1 MVRSEPQI
9 KVGICTGQEVRFRL
23 NGLFRLEDSLF
34 SGTFRARAEAA
45 GVRVFDEKGRE
56 ILHRAEVLFRPEG
69 KATFTIYDVTIG
81 VNFHWERK
89 QEEIFYGD
97 LRFIASDAGGITAV
111 NEIPLEDYLV
121 SVISSE
127 MSDTAPLEF
136 LKAHA
141 VISRSWLMAMLEQK
155 GNQALPVKPSRIE
168 DGEIIRWYDRKE
180 HELFDVCADD
190 HCQRYQGIGLSQ
202 GERAGEAVRAT
213 RGLFLIRDN
222 EICDARYHKACGG
235 MTEDFATAW
244 EDKEV
249 PCLSSVADSAIK
261 HPPVRTEREAR
272 NWILSHPDAYCNV
285 ADIQVLQHVLPVF
298 DRETENFFRWQVEY
312 SRTELEEIIGE
323 KTEIDVGILHD
334 LVPLM
339 RGASGRI
346 FRLQIIGSKG
356 SVIVGKELEIRRLL
370 SRSHLLSS
378 AFIVSI
384 ERDPFNVPA
393 RFILQGAGWG
403 HGVGLCQ
410 IGAAVMADRGFK
422 AMEILLHYFS
432 GAHLKQLY

>member
-1 MVRSEPQI
+1 
-9 KVGICTGQEVRFRL
+9 
-23 NGLFRLEDSLF
+23 
-34 SGTFRARAEAA
+34 
-45 GVRVFDEKGRE
+45 
-56 ILHRAEVLFRPEG
+56 
-69 KATFTIYDVTIG
+69 
-81 VNFHWERK
+81 
-89 QEEIFYGD
+89 
-97 LRFIASDAGGITAV
+97 
-111 NEIPLEDYLV
+111 
-121 SVISSE
+121 
-127 MSDTAPLEF
+127 
-136 LKAHA
+136 
-141 VISRSWLMAMLEQK
+141 
-155 GNQALPVKPSRIE
+155 
-168 DGEIIRWYDRKE
+168 
-180 HELFDVCADD
+180 
-190 HCQRYQGIGLSQ
+190 CQRYQGVGLSQ
-202 GERAGEAVRAT
+202 GERAVEAVRAT

-235 MTEDFATAW
+235 LTENFAAAW

-249 PCLSSVADSAIK
+249 PCLSSVSDSAIK

-272 NWILSHPDAYCNV
+272 NWILSRPDAYCNV
-285 ADIQVLQHVLPVF
+285 ADIQILQHVLPVF
-298 DRETENFFRWQVEY
+298 DQETDNFFRWQVEY

-384 ERDPFNVPA
+384 ERDSFNVPA

-410 IGAAVMADRGFK
+410 IGAAVMADSGFK

-432 GAHLKQLY
+432 GASLKQLY